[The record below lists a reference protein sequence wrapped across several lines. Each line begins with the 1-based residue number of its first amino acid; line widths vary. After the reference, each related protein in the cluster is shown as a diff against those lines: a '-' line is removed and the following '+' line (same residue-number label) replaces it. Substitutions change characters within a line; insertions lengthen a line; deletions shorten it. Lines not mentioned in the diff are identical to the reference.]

1 MVFHSKMLIGS
12 SAANRKEV
20 ETVSFMDVEMAKE
33 CMEAHKKA
41 FESWEEGGIAKVWR
55 DEAGILCV
63 EYDSGR
69 WWHYRETDSGSF
81 EWW

>member
-1 MVFHSKMLIGS
+1 MKAVSVIDIG
-12 SAANRKEV
+12 
-20 ETVSFMDVEMAKE
+20 MAKE
-33 CMEAHKKA
+33 CMEVHKKA

-69 WWHYRETDSGSF
+69 WWHYRETDSGGI

>member
-1 MVFHSKMLIGS
+1 MKAVGAIDIG
-12 SAANRKEV
+12 
-20 ETVSFMDVEMAKE
+20 MAKE
-33 CMEAHKKA
+33 CMEVHKKA
-41 FESWEEGGIAKVWR
+41 FEIWEEGGIAKVWR

-69 WWHYRETDSGSF
+69 WWHYRETDSGGI